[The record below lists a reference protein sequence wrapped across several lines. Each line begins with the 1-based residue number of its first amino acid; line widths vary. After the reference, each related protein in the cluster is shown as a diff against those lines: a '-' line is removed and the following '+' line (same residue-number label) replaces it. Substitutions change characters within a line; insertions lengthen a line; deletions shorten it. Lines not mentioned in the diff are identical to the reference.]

1 MTKAKIL
8 QDGQSYTFRS
18 YFEMA
23 QEADNILAEFG
34 VTLTKARLT
43 LPASD
48 QVLPQLPALQERLED
63 TLLLTNLSSEAAR
76 RESLVFPVLLEVARW
91 CRAQIRIEY
100 PLAVNDWLKGT
111 LDYLLQRD
119 TALLV
124 VEAKNDDLTR
134 GFTQL

>member
-34 VTLTKARLT
+34 FTLTKARLT

-91 CRAQIRIEY
+91 C
-100 PLAVNDWLKGT
+100 PGT
-111 LDYLLQRD
+111 NSD
-119 TALLV
+119 
-124 VEAKNDDLTR
+124 
-134 GFTQL
+134 